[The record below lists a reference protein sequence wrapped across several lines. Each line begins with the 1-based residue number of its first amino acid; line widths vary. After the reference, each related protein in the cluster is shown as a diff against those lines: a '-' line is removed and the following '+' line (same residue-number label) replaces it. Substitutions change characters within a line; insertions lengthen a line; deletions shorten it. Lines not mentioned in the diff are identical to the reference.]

1 MSSISF
7 LEKQFADLSIHQKK
21 PGFSET
27 IQTMSKKLESL
38 TSCLEHLSLTS
49 SSAPSIKEN
58 FNLKLKEL
66 TSLNTTPVE
75 SNSSLDLATPLTQRQ
90 TSKPS
95 LEYLHLELPL
105 LSSHRPKYP
114 GPLCLYDACTS
125 LERKAHQKKLQE
137 LIFRVEDAFKIYV
150 FVSIDMIAQA
160 DPKVLDPSTALELP
174 KKTTFFV
181 KEKIKDIAYNAT
193 LLTQGGYGSV
203 LKLQSKDPAHL
214 FALKTPLPSTKK
226 SSLYEKAI
234 INESLILLQ
243 INHPNIVSLAA
254 LTTLENFGTSLI
266 LDYIKGPT
274 LHQSSGLLSY
284 KHPSPVKHMQD
295 VALAL
300 NYLHKKHIIH
310 KDVKPKNIL
319 INPQDRA
326 ILLDFGL
333 SSHTQQAD
341 VINGTP
347 GYFAPELFSIHAQQ
361 LCSAKIDVY
370 SFGVSLFEVL
380 SCGQMPYPPKAHEPK
395 RAYIDRIARE
405 TLNKPCDLKTIK
417 KHLNIDSM
425 AEFFKRD
432 PKGDL
437 SKIMVKCLNGIAAQ
451 RPTIKAVCEDLSKI
465 TF

>member
-193 LLTQGGYGSV
+193 LLTQGGYGS
-203 LKLQSKDPAHL
+203 
-214 FALKTPLPSTKK
+214 
-226 SSLYEKAI
+226 LYEKAI

-300 NYLHKKHIIH
+300 DYLHKKHIIH

-326 ILLDFGL
+326 ILIDFGL

-361 LCSAKIDVY
+361 LCSAKVDVY

-405 TLNKPCDLKTIK
+405 TFNKPCDLKTIK

-451 RPTIKAVCEDLSKI
+451 RPTIEAVCEDLSKI